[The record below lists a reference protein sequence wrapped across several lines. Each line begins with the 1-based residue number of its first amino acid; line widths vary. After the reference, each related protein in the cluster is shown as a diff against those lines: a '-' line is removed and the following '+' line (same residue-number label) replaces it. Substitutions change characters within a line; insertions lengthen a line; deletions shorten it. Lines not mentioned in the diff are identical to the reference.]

1 MRSFECFL
9 GSAMDGVPTAMYMTG
24 YYYLNGIGV
33 DPDIS
38 EARKWLKMA
47 SDNDVAEATELL
59 SEIPEEE

>member
-1 MRSFECFL
+1 
-9 GSAMDGVPTAMYMTG
+9 MDGVPTAMYMTG

-59 SEIPEEE
+59 SEIPEAE